1 MRDLLEFL
9 VPATFGI
16 LFFGLIFGFL
26 GWLRW
31 MRFREM
37 IALADRGF
45 APADAPNGTNRTL
58 RWSLILL
65 ALGLALSCG
74 LAPVAIDNIRA
85 FPALIPGLTLLF
97 LGLAFLL
104 YWLVTGGRDHLTK
117 ANAAAVDRPIAPPP
131 PAPPAPAW
139 SAGPAWPS
147 SDVPTGNVAS
157 DPAVDPADDDLEMP
171 SAGEDAMRGT

>member
-1 MRDLLEFL
+1 MYDVFEFAI
-9 VPATFGI
+9 PATFTV
-16 LFFGLIFGFL
+16 LFFGLVFAFL

-58 RWSLILL
+58 RWALILV

-85 FPALIPGLTLLF
+85 FPSLIPGLTLLF

-104 YWLVTGGRDHLTK
+104 YWLVTGGRDHLMK
-117 ANAAAVDRPIAPPP
+117 AGGPAAAIRPIAPPP
-131 PAPPAPAW
+131 SAPPAPAW
-139 SAGPAWPS
+139 SSDETQPA
-147 SDVPTGNVAS
+147 A
-157 DPAVDPADDDLEMP
+157 AADDFDPLHGDL
-171 SAGEDAMRGT
+171 SAPLEDE